1 MAYQQHS
8 IRQQPLRGIEQG
20 FSRSGQDV
28 PQQGQ
33 FQQQPQ
39 LQQQPH
45 LQQLPGAS
53 TQAIG
58 QPVAEQAWT
67 APQQMGPSPQQ
78 MESSPQQ
85 TGQLPQQATI
95 PQTTPQGPAQQLS
108 PQTQQLPLQAQQS
121 PVSPPQQQFGQ
132 PQGRVGHPG
141 IQQPLSAS
149 IQPQAQTSQSL
160 GQQAGGQQTP
170 QAQWSMQG
178 SGQPSGLQGM
188 SPSQSPTTGQSLEST
203 PQSFPAQTAELRAG
217 SVRQTGEP
225 TQQAFAGSPN
235 IDVVDT
241 PDEIVLSVD
250 LPGYDEENIRI
261 QADGQNLMISAERRD
276 EERGEG
282 RTFAQERPQKLQ
294 RTIQLPARAN
304 VNEADAT
311 YENGVCKIS
320 LPKMED
326 EKQHEI
332 AFQ

>member
-1 MAYQQHS
+1 MTYQQHS
-8 IRQQPLRGIEQG
+8 LRQQPLRGIEQG
-20 FSRSGQDV
+20 FVQSGQGV

-33 FQQQPQ
+33 PQKQPHFQQQPQ
-39 LQQQPH
+39 SQQFPDT
-45 LQQLPGAS
+45 S

-58 QPVAEQAWT
+58 QPIAEQVWA

-78 MESSPQQ
+78 AGLSPQQ
-85 TGQLPQQATI
+85 TGQLPLTI
-95 PQTTPQGPAQQLS
+95 PQTTQQGPAQQLS

-121 PVSPPQQQFGQ
+121 PVSQPQQQFGQ
-132 PQGRVGHPG
+132 PQGQVGVPG

-149 IQPQAQTSQSL
+149 IQPQAQTPRSP

-170 QAQWSMQG
+170 QIQWSMQG

-188 SPSQSPTTGQSLEST
+188 SPSQPPATGKSLQST
-203 PQSFPAQTAELRAG
+203 PQSFPAQTAELQAG
-217 SVRQTGEP
+217 AAQQAGEQ

-235 IDVVDT
+235 IDIVDT

-261 QADGQNLMISAERRD
+261 QADGQNLMISAERSE

-294 RTIQLPARAN
+294 RTIQLPAQAN
-304 VNEADAT
+304 VNEANAT
-311 YENGVCKIS
+311 YENGVCKVS